1 MGCVTSRGSVAPARI
16 VFFGGRAMQPD
27 MHAVYDAS
35 YDMTAGLIGMVMQLG
50 YFVWPFLLLLMV
62 IMVFNLA
69 SGWSFRGS
77 SSEDDE

>member
-1 MGCVTSRGSVAPARI
+1 
-16 VFFGGRAMQPD
+16 
-27 MHAVYDAS
+27 
-35 YDMTAGLIGMVMQLG
+35 MTAGLIGMVMQLG

-69 SGWSFRGS
+69 SGWSFR

>member
-1 MGCVTSRGSVAPARI
+1 
-16 VFFGGRAMQPD
+16 MQPD
-27 MHAVYDAS
+27 MQVVYDAS

-69 SGWSFRGS
+69 SGWSFR